1 MVAHA
6 FSPNA
11 QEAEAGGSLSSKPTW
26 STAGLQRV
34 GVRVRVRGSSQNMAG
49 REALSEGIL

>member
-6 FSPNA
+6 FSHNA

-34 GVRVRVRGSSQNMAG
+34 RVRVRGSSQNMAG